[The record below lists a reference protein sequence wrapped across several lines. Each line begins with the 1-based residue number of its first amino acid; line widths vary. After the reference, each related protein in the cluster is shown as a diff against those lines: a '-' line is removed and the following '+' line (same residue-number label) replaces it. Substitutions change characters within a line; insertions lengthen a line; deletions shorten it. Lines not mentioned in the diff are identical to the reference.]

1 MKYILSFYITLLYFL
16 ALSGQN
22 VDNSRRDWVWP
33 LGYDYYS
40 DSIGVDAVTFDFSG
54 VATGDTMRI
63 SYGHQAFE
71 MNRPNASVCDT
82 TGDLLLY
89 TNGCA
94 FGNKVYSQVLE
105 DYIVNYTNA
114 HELMCYNNQGLGSP
128 RKLLLIPDNYHENI
142 YHMFSHA
149 FSLFDFGIR
158 CDTLYY
164 QKIITHNENFSLQ
177 VNDEIV
183 FEAGM
188 KTIEDSSFLMSHLSA
203 CLHGN
208 GKDWWIIT
216 AFQRTNTFQKYL
228 LTDNSILGPFS
239 QQIGEVIFDEY
250 DGSTG
255 NSVFSPDGTKFVDY
269 AIHADLQIFDF
280 DRCTGLLSNPLHI
293 PITDSADVYYAAGC
307 AISNNSRYLYVA
319 STYHVY
325 QFDLYATDIA
335 SSKIVVAEWDG
346 YVDEDPLFP
355 MLFYQL
361 QLAPDNKIY
370 MTSPGGRTNIH
381 VIEHPDSAGLACQV
395 TQHKY
400 HLQTAISGGLPN
412 FPYYR
417 LGAADPP
424 CPVSGLVEAEGGG
437 AASLRVRP
445 NPVADD
451 LWYETNAP
459 VGTPWLLSSSL
470 GKVMQSGST
479 TSSYWTRLGL
489 GTLPPGVYMLT
500 IQGQQGLVSKRI
512 VKQ

>member
-1 MKYILSFYITLLYFL
+1 M
-16 ALSGQN
+16 
-22 VDNSRRDWVWP
+22 
-33 LGYDYYS
+33 
-40 DSIGVDAVTFDFSG
+40 
-54 VATGDTMRI
+54 
-63 SYGHQAFE
+63 
-71 MNRPNASVCDT
+71 
-82 TGDLLLY
+82 
-89 TNGCA
+89 
-94 FGNKVYSQVLE
+94 
-105 DYIVNYTNA
+105 
-114 HELMCYNNQGLGSP
+114 
-128 RKLLLIPDNYHENI
+128 
-142 YHMFSHA
+142 
-149 FSLFDFGIR
+149 
-158 CDTLYY
+158 
-164 QKIITHNENFSLQ
+164 
-177 VNDEIV
+177 
-183 FEAGM
+183 
-188 KTIEDSSFLMSHLSA
+188 
-203 CLHGN
+203 
-208 GKDWWIIT
+208 
-216 AFQRTNTFQKYL
+216 
-228 LTDNSILGPFS
+228 
-239 QQIGEVIFDEY
+239 
-250 DGSTG
+250 
-255 NSVFSPDGTKFVDY
+255 
-269 AIHADLQIFDF
+269 
-280 DRCTGLLSNPLHI
+280 LSNPIPI

-319 STYHVY
+319 STFHVY
-325 QFDLYATDIA
+325 QFDLQAADIA

-470 GKVMQSGST
+470 GKVMQSGNT

-489 GTLPPGVYMLT
+489 GTLTPGVYMLT
-500 IQGQQGLVSKRI
+500 IQGPQGPVSKRI